1 MGTPVAKNISWTAVP
16 QRERYDVII
25 DTSCSKTVF
34 VIIIIVLFVFIL
46 DEVILFKQGT
56 PTDNELLSVAQ
67 DTISVWEKLGLAL
80 DLTNSHLDEV
90 DADHSNVLDKSYAM
104 LRKWKESHG
113 VEATFERLA
122 KGLKHKAVN
131 RRDLIDEYCRDQG
144 N

>member
-1 MGTPVAKNISWTAVP
+1 MSLSSLPLLSIGN
-16 QRERYDVII
+16 
-25 DTSCSKTVF
+25 
-34 VIIIIVLFVFIL
+34 VLFVSIL
-46 DEVILFKQGT
+46 DEGILFKQGT
-56 PTDNELLSVAQ
+56 PTDNELLSLAQ

-90 DADHSNVLDKSYAM
+90 NADHSDVLDKSYAM